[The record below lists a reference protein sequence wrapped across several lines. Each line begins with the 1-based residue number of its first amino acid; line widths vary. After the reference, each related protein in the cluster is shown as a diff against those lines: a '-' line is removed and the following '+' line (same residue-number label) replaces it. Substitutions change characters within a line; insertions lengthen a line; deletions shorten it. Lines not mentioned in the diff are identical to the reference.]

1 MLDTFTARY
10 QAISSRDSRFDG
22 RFYTAVSSTGIYCRP
37 SCPARTPKPE
47 NVSFYGTAAAAQAAG
62 FRACKRCRP
71 EASPGS
77 PDWDIRADLVGRAL
91 RLIADG
97 VVDEGGIGAL
107 ARRLAVSERHLHRQM
122 VGEVGTGPLALA
134 RMRRAQT
141 ARMLLEA
148 TDLPVTQIAF
158 AAGYS
163 SVRQFNDSMM
173 EAFGCAPRELRR
185 RHRPAGP
192 GADGEG
198 DIVLRLQHRRPY
210 ADGPLVA
217 FLAARA
223 IGGVEEVTTDEDG
236 RVAYRRSLR
245 LPRRTGIATITPHP
259 DSGFATLRLRL
270 EDLRDLTAAV
280 QRCRRLFDLDA
291 DPQGVDDALGGD
303 PLLGPLVAAR
313 PGLRVPG
320 HVDGFEL
327 AVRAVLGQQVTVKG
341 ARTLAERLVRKLGCP
356 LAAPDGTLTH
366 MFPSAEQVAADDLDG
381 IGLTTAR
388 AKALRGISQAVA
400 DGAVVLD
407 PGADREETERG
418 LLALPGIGP
427 WTASYIAMRALGDPD
442 AIPVSDL
449 GIRQA
454 VASLGADGDAK
465 AVARQAEQWR
475 PWRAYAAMHLWTH
488 LSAPAAATKDTNQ
501 DQNQDQSQDR
511 DQGRDQDAARPL
523 ASS

>member
-1 MLDTFTARY
+1 MPETFTARY

-22 RFYTAVSSTGIYCRP
+22 SFYTAVSSTGIYCRP

-47 NVSFYGTAAAAQAAG
+47 NVSFYTTAAAAQAAG

-97 VVDEGGIGAL
+97 VVDEGGVTAL

-163 SVRQFNDSMM
+163 SVRQFNESMA
-173 EAFGCAPRELRR
+173 EAFGCAPTELRR
-185 RHRPAGP
+185 RRRPTGP

-198 DIVLRLQHRRPY
+198 DIVLRLQHRRPF
-210 ADGPLVA
+210 AHDAILE
-217 FLAARA
+217 FLGARA
-223 IGGVEEVTTDEDG
+223 IGGVEEVAYARTSDAPGGAGE
-236 RVAYRRSLR
+236 ALSYRRSLR
-245 LPRRTGIATITPHP
+245 LPRRTGTMTLTPHP

-291 DPQGVDDALGGD
+291 DPQGVDEVLGAD
-303 PLLGPLVAAR
+303 ELLGPLVAKR

-341 ARTLAERLVRKLGCP
+341 ARTLAERLVRKVGCP

-366 MFPSAEQVAADDLDG
+366 MFPSAAQVAEDDLAG
-381 IGLTTAR
+381 IGLTGAR
-388 AKALRGISQAVA
+388 AKALRAVA
-400 DGAVVLD
+400 AAVANGTVVLD
-407 PGADREETERG
+407 AGADREETERG

-442 AIPVSDL
+442 AVPLTDL
-449 GIRQA
+449 GVRHA
-454 VASLGADGDAK
+454 LRALGADDSPA
-465 AVARQAEQWR
+465 AVAERAEAWR

-488 LSAPAAATKDTNQ
+488 LSDI
-501 DQNQDQSQDR
+501 
-511 DQGRDQDAARPL
+511 QGG
-523 ASS
+523 ASGG

>member
-1 MLDTFTARY
+1 MGSVPETFAARY
-10 QAISSRDSRFDG
+10 QAISSRDARFDG
-22 RFYTAVSSTGIYCRP
+22 SFFTAVSSTGIYCRP
-37 SCPARTPKPE
+37 SCPARTPRRE
-47 NVSFYGTAAAAQAAG
+47 NVTFFTTAAAAQAAG

-71 EASPGS
+71 EAGPGS
-77 PDWDIRADLVGRAL
+77 PDWDVRADLVGRAL

-97 VVDEGGIGAL
+97 VVDEGGVSEL

-122 VGEVGTGPLALA
+122 VGEVGTGPVALA
-134 RMRRAQT
+134 QMRRAQT

-148 TDLPVTQIAF
+148 TDLPVTRIAF
-158 AAGYS
+158 AAGYA
-163 SVRQFNDSMM
+163 SVRRFNESMA
-173 EAFGCAPRELRR
+173 EAFGCPPTELRR

-198 DIVLRLQHRRPY
+198 DIVLRLQHRRPL
-210 ADGPLVA
+210 AHDPLID

-223 IGGVEEVTTDEDG
+223 VGGVEEVVGADAAAG
-236 RVAYRRSLR
+236 KAPAGNRAYRRSLR
-245 LPRRTGIATITPHP
+245 LPRRTGIMTVTPHP
-259 DSGFATLRLRL
+259 DAGFVTLRLRL

-291 DPQGVDDALGGD
+291 DPQGVDDVLGAD
-303 PLLGPLVAAR
+303 ELLGPLVAKR

-341 ARTLAERLVRKLGCP
+341 ARTLAERLVRRTGCP

-366 MFPSAEQVAADDLDG
+366 MFPSAAQVADADLEG
-381 IGLTTAR
+381 MGLTGAR
-388 AKALRGISQAVA
+388 SRALRALAGAVA
-400 DGAVVLD
+400 EGTVVLD
-407 PGADREETERG
+407 AGADRDATRHA

-442 AIPVSDL
+442 AVPLTDL

-454 VASLGADGDAK
+454 LRDLGVDATPR
-465 AVARQAEQWR
+465 AVTARAEAWR
-475 PWRAYAAMHLWTH
+475 PWRAYAGMHLWTH
-488 LSAPAAATKDTNQ
+488 LTETHGPA
-501 DQNQDQSQDR
+501 
-511 DQGRDQDAARPL
+511 GG
-523 ASS
+523 

>member
-1 MLDTFTARY
+1 MPETFSARY
-10 QAISSRDSRFDG
+10 QAISSRDARFDG
-22 RFYTAVSSTGIYCRP
+22 SFYTAVSSTGIYCRP

-47 NVSFYGTAAAAQAAG
+47 NVTFFSTAAAAQAAG

-97 VVDEGGIGAL
+97 VVDEGGVGTL

-141 ARMLLEA
+141 ARMLIEA
-148 TDLPVTQIAF
+148 TDLPITQIAF

-163 SVRQFNDSMM
+163 SVRQFNESMA
-173 EAFGCAPRELRR
+173 EAFGCPPTELRR

-198 DIVLRLQHRRPY
+198 DIVLRLQHRRPLSH
-210 ADGPLVA
+210 DPLLD
-217 FLAARA
+217 FLADRA
-223 IGGVEEVTTDEDG
+223 IGGVEEVVTNDTGREPGADG
-236 RVAYRRSLR
+236 GAGARSYRRSLR
-245 LPRRTGIATITPHP
+245 LPRRTGIMTVTPHP
-259 DSGFATLRLRL
+259 DAGFATLRLRL

-280 QRCRRLFDLDA
+280 QRTRRLFDLDA
-291 DPQGVDDALGGD
+291 DPQGVDDVLGAD
-303 PLLGPLVAAR
+303 PLIGPLVAKN

-356 LAAPDGTLTH
+356 LAAPVGTLTH

-381 IGLTTAR
+381 LGLTGAR
-388 AKALRGISQAVA
+388 ARALRALASAVA
-400 DGAVVLD
+400 EGGVVLD
-407 PGADREETERG
+407 PGADREETERA

-442 AIPVSDL
+442 AIPLTDL
-449 GIRQA
+449 GVRHA
-454 VASLGADGDAK
+454 LRDLGADDNAA
-465 AVARQAEQWR
+465 AVAERAEGWR

-488 LSAPAAATKDTNQ
+488 LSGTGDGPA
-501 DQNQDQSQDR
+501 
-511 DQGRDQDAARPL
+511 GG
-523 ASS
+523 

>member
-1 MLDTFTARY
+1 MPETFTARY
-10 QAISSRDSRFDG
+10 QAISSRDARFDG
-22 RFYTAVSSTGIYCRP
+22 SFYTAVSSTGIYCRP

-47 NVSFYGTAAAAQAAG
+47 NVSFFTTAAAAQAAG

-97 VVDEGGIGAL
+97 VVDEGGVGTL

-141 ARMLLEA
+141 ARMLIEA
-148 TDLPVTQIAF
+148 TDLPITQIAF

-163 SVRQFNDSMM
+163 SVRQFNDSMA
-173 EAFGCAPRELRR
+173 EAFGCAPTELRR

-198 DIVLRLQHRRPY
+198 DIVLRLQHRRPFSH
-210 ADGPLVA
+210 DPLLD
-217 FLAARA
+217 FLADRA
-223 IGGVEEVTTDEDG
+223 IGGVEEVVTNDRGREGAGDG
-236 RVAYRRSLR
+236 GAGARSYRRSLR
-245 LPRRTGIATITPHP
+245 LPRRTGIMTVTPHP
-259 DSGFATLRLRL
+259 DAGYATLRLRL

-280 QRCRRLFDLDA
+280 QRTRRLFDLDA
-291 DPQGVDDALGGD
+291 DPQGVDDVLGAD
-303 PLLGPLVAAR
+303 PLIGPLVAKN

-366 MFPSAEQVAADDLDG
+366 MFPSAEQVAGDDLSG
-381 IGLTTAR
+381 IGLTGSRTR
-388 AKALRGISQAVA
+388 ALRALASAVA
-400 DGAVVLD
+400 DGGVVLD
-407 PGADREETERG
+407 PGADRADTERA

-442 AIPVSDL
+442 AIPLTDL
-449 GIRQA
+449 GVRHA
-454 VASLGADGDAK
+454 LRDLGADDTAA
-465 AVARQAEQWR
+465 AVAERAEGWR

-488 LSAPAAATKDTNQ
+488 LSGTDGGP
-501 DQNQDQSQDR
+501 S
-511 DQGRDQDAARPL
+511 GG
-523 ASS
+523 

>member
-1 MLDTFTARY
+1 MPDTFTARY
-10 QAISSRDSRFDG
+10 QVISSRDARFDG
-22 RFYTAVSSTGIYCRP
+22 SFYTAVSSTGIYCRP

-47 NVSFYGTAAAAQAAG
+47 NVSFFSTAAAAQAAG

-97 VVDEGGIGAL
+97 VVDEGGVSAL

-148 TDLPVTQIAF
+148 TDLPITQIAF
-158 AAGYS
+158 AAGYA
-163 SVRQFNDSMM
+163 SVRQFNESMA
-173 EAFGCAPRELRR
+173 EAFGCTPSELRR
-185 RHRPAGP
+185 RRRPTGP

-210 ADGPLVA
+210 ALDPILG
-217 FLAARA
+217 FLGTRA
-223 IGGVEEVTTDEDG
+223 IGGVEEVVPAGTDG
-236 RVAYRRSLR
+236 AGGMVSYRRSLR
-245 LPRRTGIATITPHP
+245 LPRRTGIMTVTPHP
-259 DSGFATLRLRL
+259 EAGFATLRLRL

-291 DPQGVDDALGGD
+291 DPQGVDEVLGAD
-303 PLLGPLVAAR
+303 PLLAPLVAAR

-341 ARTLAERLVRKLGCP
+341 ARTLAERIVAKLGCP
-356 LAAPDGTLTH
+356 LASADGTLTH
-366 MFPSAEQVAADDLDG
+366 MFPSAEQVAEDDLSG
-381 IGLTTAR
+381 IGLTNAR
-388 AKALRGISQAVA
+388 ITALRAVARAVA
-400 DGAVVLD
+400 DGDVVLD
-407 PGADREETERG
+407 PGADRDETERG

-442 AIPVSDL
+442 AIPVTDL
-449 GIRQA
+449 GVRQA
-454 VASLGADGDAK
+454 LRSLGADDE
-465 AVARQAEQWR
+465 ARAATARAEAWR

-488 LSAPAAATKDTNQ
+488 LSDVVADAPAAE
-501 DQNQDQSQDR
+501 S
-511 DQGRDQDAARPL
+511 AA
-523 ASS
+523 

>member
-1 MLDTFTARY
+1 MSEIRQSHVRATTHDGQVPETFTARY
-10 QAISSRDSRFDG
+10 QVISSRDARFDG

-47 NVSFYGTAAAAQAAG
+47 NVTFLPTAAAAQAAG

-122 VGEVGTGPLALA
+122 VAEVGTGPLALA

-163 SVRQFNDSMM
+163 SVRRFNESMT
-173 EAFGCAPRELRR
+173 EAFGCAPTELRR

-198 DIVLRLQHRRPY
+198 DIVLRLQHRRPL
-210 ADGPLVA
+210 AHDPL
-217 FLAARA
+217 LDYLGARA
-223 IGGVEEVTTDEDG
+223 IGGVEEVVSAAAEAAG
-236 RVAYRRSLR
+236 SGVPGARSYRRSVR
-245 LPRRTGIATITPHP
+245 LPRRTGIMTVTPHA
-259 DSGFATLRLRL
+259 DAGFVTLRLRL

-280 QRCRRLFDLDA
+280 QRTRRLFDLDA
-291 DPQGVDDALGGD
+291 DPQGVDDVLGAD
-303 PLLGPLVAAR
+303 ELLGPLVAKR

-341 ARTLAERLVRKLGCP
+341 ARTLAERLVRKVGCP

-366 MFPSAEQVAADDLDG
+366 MFPSAAQVAADDLSG
-381 IGLTTAR
+381 LGLTGAR
-388 AKALRGISQAVA
+388 ARSLRGLAEAVA
-400 DGAVVLD
+400 DGTLALD
-407 PGADREETERG
+407 PGADREDTERA
-418 LLALPGIGP
+418 LLALPGVGP

-442 AIPVSDL
+442 AIPLTDL
-449 GIRQA
+449 GIRHSLRA
-454 VASLGADGDAK
+454 LGEPDTPREVA
-465 AVARQAEQWR
+465 ARAESWR
-475 PWRAYAAMHLWTH
+475 PWRAYAGMHLWTH
-488 LSAPAAATKDTNQ
+488 LSETQGAPT
-501 DQNQDQSQDR
+501 
-511 DQGRDQDAARPL
+511 GG
-523 ASS
+523 